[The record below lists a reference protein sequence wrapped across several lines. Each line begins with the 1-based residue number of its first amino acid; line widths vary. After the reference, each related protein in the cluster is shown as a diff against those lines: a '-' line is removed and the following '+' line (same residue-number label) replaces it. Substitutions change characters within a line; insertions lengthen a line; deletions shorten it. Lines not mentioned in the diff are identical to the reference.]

1 MRSIKN
7 IRNKRVITDID
18 RDEVDILI
26 DDLLHISGETKSIA
40 RILENAL
47 DTGDERDISEFKSYG
62 EEIVEALQYVMS
74 L

>member
-7 IRNKRVITDID
+7 KRVLIDTD
-18 RDEVDILI
+18 RDEVNILI

-47 DTGDERDISEFKSYG
+47 DKGDERDISEFKPYG
-62 EEIVEALQYVMS
+62 EEIVEALRYVMS